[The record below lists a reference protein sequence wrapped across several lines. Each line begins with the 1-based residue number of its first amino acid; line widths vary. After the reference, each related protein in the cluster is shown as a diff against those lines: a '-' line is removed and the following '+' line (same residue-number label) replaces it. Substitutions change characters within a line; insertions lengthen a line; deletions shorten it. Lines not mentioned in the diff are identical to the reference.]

1 MDYQE
6 QINELKSK
14 AQAEID
20 NILSKLKEDVEA
32 VEASYKAKTHYA
44 LEDYSNGVG
53 YNGYYI
59 TMSNAVDNTARM
71 PNEAQ
76 FLKGYSEKIITNG
89 MYPTEDIAHEAARMK
104 QFNDDLLYFKYTYDS
119 EYSPDDYWSD
129 SSVAKYYIHL
139 NMCAVKYEVTHA
151 FIYGCNTVYFSS
163 EAIAQRCA
171 DFLNRKYKLGEYAD
185 EA

>member
-14 AQAEID
+14 AQTEID

-59 TMSNAVDNTARM
+59 TMSNEVDNTARM

-89 MYPTEDIAHEAARMK
+89 MYPTLNIAHEAARMK
-104 QFNDDLLYFKYTYDS
+104 QFNDDLLFFKYMYDR

-129 SSVAKYYIHL
+129 IEIPKWSVYC
-139 NMCAVKYEVTHA
+139 NMPDAKYEVTKA
-151 FIYGCNTVYFSS
+151 FYYGYNTVYFSS
-163 EAIAQRCA
+163 EAIAKKCA
-171 DFLNRKYKLGEYAD
+171 DFLNKKYKLGEYAD
-185 EA
+185 ET

>member
-6 QINELKSK
+6 QMNELKAK

-20 NILSKLKEDVEA
+20 KIRSKLEEDVKALED
-32 VEASYKAKTHYA
+32 SYKAKTHYA

-53 YNGYYI
+53 YNGYYV
-59 TMSNAVDNTARM
+59 TMSNEVDDTARM

-89 MYPTEDIAHEAARMK
+89 MYPTPNIAHEAARMK
-104 QFNDDLLYFKYTYDS
+104 QFNDDLLYFKYMYDR

-129 SSVAKYYIHL
+129 ASITKYYVYCDMPNAIHS
-139 NMCAVKYEVTHA
+139 VGTA
-151 FIYGCNTVYFSS
+151 FFCGYNTVYFSS
-163 EAIAQRCA
+163 YEIAQKCA